1 MLFSAVPSVS
11 AAQLIELATVGNTQ
25 STEQYYINLSVTDSK
40 SAAEKASTLLQA
52 ARNSISREMFFPLV
66 PSNMQPGVMKG
77 GRFQAPK
84 RVQPFAVVG
93 TDPLSVTWLR
103 FRFDKLAELNAPIYV
118 VEAESFQQLQAFS
131 SEFSGLTFA
140 PSSGD
145 GIAQAL
151 KVGAYPFLVTSSGV
165 WQ

>member
-1 MLFSAVPSVS
+1 MLISGVSSGSAS
-11 AAQLIELATVGNTQ
+11 QLTELATVGETK
-25 STEQYYINLSVTDSK
+25 SAEVYYTNLSFRDAKVD
-40 SAAEKASTLLQA
+40 AEKASKLLKE

-77 GRFQAPK
+77 FKFDEAK

-93 TDPLSVTWLR
+93 SDPLSLKWLR

-118 VEAESFQQLQAFS
+118 VEAESFHQIQLLT
-131 SEFSGLTFA
+131 SEFSGLKFV

-145 GIAQAL
+145 GIAKEL
-151 KVGAYPFLVTSSGV
+151 RVGAYPFLVTSSGV